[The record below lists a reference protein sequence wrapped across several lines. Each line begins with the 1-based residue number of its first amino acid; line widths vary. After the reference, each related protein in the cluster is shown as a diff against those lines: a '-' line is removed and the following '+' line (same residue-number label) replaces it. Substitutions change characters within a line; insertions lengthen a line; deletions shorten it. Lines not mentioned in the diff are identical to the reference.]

1 MFRIATLSASI
12 ALALASPVAA
22 AAAQDD
28 ISVLKDQL
36 KKQQAQ
42 IDALADQLEQGGNA
56 TGKLAKWYDKMS
68 IGGYGEMHYNNLERE
83 SASGSEDI
91 EEIDLHRFV
100 LYYGYAF
107 TDTVRF
113 YSEFE
118 VEHTVAGEEKNGE
131 VEIEQAYI
139 EWDYLA
145 RQHAKAGVMLVPVG
159 LLNLTHEPD
168 TFYGVE
174 RNNVERNIIPATWWE
189 GGVGLSGEAA
199 PGLNYDV
206 TVTEGL
212 KLDVTE
218 DEDGEISGKFK
229 VRDGRQQTSEAT
241 ASDLAYTA
249 AVNYTG
255 VPGLQIGGA
264 VRYQDDV
271 LQGESVGETKEI
283 DALLYEAHV
292 DWHAGPFGVRALF
305 ASWELDDAIETI
317 KTGADKQEGLY
328 IEPSYKITEKLGV
341 FTRYSEW
348 DNQAGGNDDTE
359 YDQVDIGVNYWLT
372 NSVVLKADIQ
382 NQDAPSDV
390 ETDGFNLGVGWS
402 F

>member
-1 MFRIATLSASI
+1 MFRVATLSAGI

-28 ISVLKDQL
+28 INVLKDQL

-42 IDALADQLEQGGNA
+42 IDALADQLEQNGNA
-56 TGKLAKWYDKMS
+56 SGKLAQWYDKMS
-68 IGGYGEMHYNNLERE
+68 IGGYGEMHYNDLEIE
-83 SASGSEDI
+83 SDSGSVDK

-107 TDTVRF
+107 TNTVRF

-118 VEHTVAGEEKNGE
+118 IEHTVAGEEKNGE

-145 RQHAKAGVMLVPVG
+145 KHRARAGVMLTPVG

-189 GGVGLSGEAA
+189 GGIGLNGELA
-199 PGLNYDV
+199 PGLNYDA
-206 TVTEGL
+206 TITEGL
-212 KLDVTE
+212 KLDE
-218 DEDGEISGKFK
+218 DEFK

-241 ASDLAYTA
+241 AGDLAYTA

-264 VRYQDDV
+264 VRYQGDV
-271 LQGESVGETKEI
+271 LQGEEFVAAKDL

-292 DWHAGPFGVRALF
+292 DWHAGPVGVRALY
-305 ASWELDDAIETI
+305 ATWNIDDAIENV
-317 KTGADKQEGLY
+317 KAGADKQEGFY

-341 FTRYSEW
+341 FARYSEW

-359 YDQVDIGVNYWLT
+359 FDQQDFGVNYWLT
-372 NSVVLKADIQ
+372 NTVVLKADIQ
-382 NQDAPSDV
+382 NQDAPKGV
-390 ETDGFNLGVGWS
+390 ETDGFNLGLGWS

>member
-1 MFRIATLSASI
+1 MFRIATLSAGI
-12 ALALASPVAA
+12 GLALVSPVAA
-22 AAAQDD
+22 LAAQDD
-28 ISVLKDQL
+28 VSALKEQL

-42 IDALADQLEQGGNA
+42 IDALADQLEQSGNA
-56 TGKLAKWYDKMS
+56 TGKLAKWTDKMS
-68 IGGYGEMHYNNLERE
+68 IGGYGEMHYNNLEKE
-83 SASGSEDI
+83 SESDSEDI
-91 EEIDLHRFV
+91 KEMDLHRFV
-100 LYYGYAF
+100 LFYGYSF

-118 VEHTVAGEEKNGE
+118 VEHAVSGEEKNGE

-145 RQHAKAGVMLVPVG
+145 NHHAKAGVMLTPVG
-159 LLNLTHEPD
+159 ILNLTHEPN

-189 GGVGLSGEAA
+189 GGIGQSGEFA

-206 TVTEGL
+206 TITEGL
-212 KLDVTE
+212 KLDITE
-218 DEDGEISGKFK
+218 DEDGVITGQFK
-229 VRDGRQQTSEAT
+229 VRDGRQSTSEAT

-249 AVNYTG
+249 AINYTG

-264 VRYQDDV
+264 VRYQGDV
-271 LQGESVGETKEI
+271 LQGESVDDTKDI

-292 DWHAGPFGVRALF
+292 DWHAGPVGVRALY
-305 ASWELDDAIETI
+305 ATWAIDDAIETI
-317 KTGADKQEGLY
+317 KTGADKQEGFY
-328 IEPSYKITEKLGV
+328 VEPSYKITEKLGV
-341 FTRYSEW
+341 FARYSEW
-348 DNQAGGNDDTE
+348 DNQAGGNADTE
-359 YDQVDIGVNYWLT
+359 YDQADIGVNYWLT
-372 NSVVLKADIQ
+372 NTVVLKADIQ
-382 NQDAPSDV
+382 NQDAPNDV